1 MLAKRM
7 INTRQTT
14 HKDQKQKLYPPY
26 TTQSNR
32 KRQLHLKEIPA
43 ALQSEIYEN
52 NYNYDD
58 EEKIVIQYYYSFVP
72 SCLLFSFIVCFISC
86 VCLNA

>member
-1 MLAKRM
+1 M

-32 KRQLHLKEIPA
+32 KRQLHLKEIPSS
-43 ALQSEIYEN
+43 LQNEIYEN
-52 NYNYDD
+52 NYNYND
-58 EEKIVIQYYYSFVP
+58 E
-72 SCLLFSFIVCFISC
+72 
-86 VCLNA
+86 